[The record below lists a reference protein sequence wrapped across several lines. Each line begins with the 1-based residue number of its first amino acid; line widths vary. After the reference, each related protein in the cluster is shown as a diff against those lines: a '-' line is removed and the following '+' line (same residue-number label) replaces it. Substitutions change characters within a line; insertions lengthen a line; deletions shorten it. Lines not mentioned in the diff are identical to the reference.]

1 MISQKK
7 ENTESRLVGQAMA
20 TQIILIQYY
29 AASREGASHSQEVN
43 HDHPLDLPERRH
55 RSLLSRQSL
64 TMSIIP
70 VPETPPLFIAIAG
83 LIGAGAF
90 LCLEDRLGASGSYLV
105 FDTFLL
111 FF

>member
-1 MISQKK
+1 
-7 ENTESRLVGQAMA
+7 
-20 TQIILIQYY
+20 
-29 AASREGASHSQEVN
+29 
-43 HDHPLDLPERRH
+43 
-55 RSLLSRQSL
+55 
-64 TMSIIP
+64 MSIIP